1 MAIKYT
7 ISYTKDSEE
16 KTHIHNFDNEPT
28 WTELEALK
36 DDFEYDVITNWVRE
50 DV

>member
-7 ISYTKDSEE
+7 VYYTKDSEE
-16 KTHIHNFDNEPT
+16 KTHIHNFEDAPT
-28 WTELEALK
+28 WEELEALK
-36 DDFEYDVITNWVRE
+36 DDFTYDVITNWVRE